1 MEMAE
6 NNAVKNK
13 RELTLERMR
22 SKHPEVDFENEDV
35 LFGRINDD
43 YEDYDKQLADY
54 QDRESKF
61 SDMFT
66 SDPRSATFMINWR
79 NGEDPAV
86 GLVRQFGTEIK
97 EAIDDPDRQEEM
109 AAAHKEFVERV
120 AKEREYE
127 DLYQKNLAESLS
139 ILESIQEANGMS
151 DEEVDKTMEFLVT
164 IIKDGVLGKF
174 SAETIEMAR
183 KALTHDEDVSQAA
196 HEGRVLGRNEKIEE
210 KLRKKNTNDGTVA
223 LDGKNGSARKPM
235 MPSFGVIDKFAEGE
249 NIWERGEEKRTKVR

>member
-1 MEMAE
+1 MAE

-164 IIKDGVLGKF
+164 IIKDGVLGK
-174 SAETIEMAR
+174 
-183 KALTHDEDVSQAA
+183 
-196 HEGRVLGRNEKIEE
+196 
-210 KLRKKNTNDGTVA
+210 LRR
-223 LDGKNGSARKPM
+223 S
-235 MPSFGVIDKFAEGE
+235 
-249 NIWERGEEKRTKVR
+249 